1 MIDLNT
7 GVHYRYDRLEQ
18 GPSIFGN
25 MLASCVLA
33 LHFKVLPLPP
43 QASFQPFFLSSFP
56 SLQMPPDLGYSG
68 AAAQNSFLDDIRIEI
83 DDRQAERMPRAV
95 SGLSQLPIQHPLN
108 FLVA

>member
-1 MIDLNT
+1 
-7 GVHYRYDRLEQ
+7 
-18 GPSIFGN
+18 
-25 MLASCVLA
+25 
-33 LHFKVLPLPP
+33 
-43 QASFQPFFLSSFP
+43 
-56 SLQMPPDLGYSG
+56 MPPDLGYSG